1 MIPFFTFHFFG
12 RRICE
17 YGKKNTN
24 NKTRLRKEGF
34 TPEPLSQFLVHF
46 PSTFFFILCYFHF
59 PSTSFFIL
67 CHFHFPSTSFFILY
81 HFHFPSTSFFILS
94 HFHFPSTYFFILSHF
109 HFPSTYFFI
118 LSHFHFTSTSF
129 FILCHFPSTSFFII
143 YHIHLSSLYVKSI
156 SISLPLSI
164 SQTVFLYS
172 IYLITFSVTI
182 AVVTMFFVIQRVAS
196 GWVPGIG
203 NIDN

>member
-67 CHFHFPSTSFFILY
+67 CHFHFPSTSFFIL
-81 HFHFPSTSFFILS
+81 
-94 HFHFPSTYFFILSHF
+94 
-109 HFPSTYFFI
+109 
-118 LSHFHFTSTSF
+118 
-129 FILCHFPSTSFFII
+129 CHFPSTSFFII

-156 SISLPLSI
+156 SISLPLFNLFDNIFCNHCCSNN
-164 SQTVFLYS
+164 VFCNPK
-172 IYLITFSVTI
+172 
-182 AVVTMFFVIQRVAS
+182 S
-196 GWVPGIG
+196 GFWLGTWYW
-203 NIDN
+203 

>member
-67 CHFHFPSTSFFILY
+67 Y
-81 HFHFPSTSFFILS
+81 

-109 HFPSTYFFI
+109 HFPST
-118 LSHFHFTSTSF
+118 SF
-129 FILCHFPSTSFFII
+129 FILCHFPSTSFFISSVRSSSG
-143 YHIHLSSLYVKSI
+143 YHGLLEGSSSSSHFFKFFKFFRFESESESERTQHVLY
-156 SISLPLSI
+156 
-164 SQTVFLYS
+164 F
-172 IYLITFSVTI
+172 
-182 AVVTMFFVIQRVAS
+182 
-196 GWVPGIG
+196 
-203 NIDN
+203 